1 MYGVRACLCKQA
13 ERVMIAESIHK
24 TIGFRRLDELV
35 AAKLRDWLLH
45 QTATLTERLEHT
57 IPTDDSVDQQAQ
69 QAAAVEE
76 GTSCTTSHSAKAA
89 LQVSLGNFYGS
100 MGHFE
105 QARTLLEQA
114 YAWRVVHLGAA
125 DESTLEAMGNL
136 SICLRQV

>member
-57 IPTDDSVDQQAQ
+57 VPTDDSVDQQTQ

-89 LQVSLGNFYGS
+89 LQVSLRRRRLSCTKPS
-100 MGHFE
+100 MMQG
-105 QARTLLEQA
+105 AR
-114 YAWRVVHLGAA
+114 R
-125 DESTLEAMGNL
+125 
-136 SICLRQV
+136 